1 MTSHPRATAATRADA
16 FPLVTEP
23 DVALQLL
30 LTDENGA
37 RRIDV
42 EASPFRIGR
51 SSENHLQLAADSQIS
66 RHQAEIVRDGD
77 LWHIV
82 DCSSRSGTFLNGER
96 IERALIH
103 PGDRLRMGVTEL
115 RVISS
120 DEGTHTGTPPS
131 FDFRQVNALL
141 KGLRG
146 LGSSAVLEEVLTLVL
161 DSALEMTGAERGFI
175 LLADDAGRLTSML
188 ARQRGGLTLTGAKT
202 SGRIPEE
209 VFTTGEDR
217 IVTDLRD
224 EAWAEQHA
232 GTLALGIRHIL
243 CTPLNAVQFGA
254 ELSPSRI
261 GVLYLDSRERGYLQ
275 HAAAL
280 HVLAAEAAVVIENA
294 RLYREV
300 VQKEREAH
308 ELWIAAGIQQALLP
322 PPRYESPRV
331 ELSAAS
337 VPCLAVGGDLFEY
350 VTNEHGDFAFTV
362 ADVVGKGTA
371 AALLTAVVQG
381 LLTAEADTGDSPD
394 TVLTRVNR
402 ALCRRAIDGRF
413 VTAFYGVLAGEGHL
427 RYCNAGHNPPL
438 LLSSGEARKLD
449 ATGCPLGLFDTGA
462 FEPGAVPIA
471 PDDLLVLY
479 SDGVTEAT
487 NEAGEEFGDE
497 RLLACLE
504 AARRRPV
511 DDVLRA
517 IQDAV
522 KSFAG
527 AAPVQDDITIMVLR
541 TR

>member
-1 MTSHPRATAATRADA
+1 MAD
-16 FPLVTEP
+16 
-23 DVALQLL
+23 DQLQLL
-30 LTDENGA
+30 LTDASGT

-42 EASPFRIGR
+42 EASPFTIGR
-51 SSENHLQLAADSQIS
+51 SSENHLQLAADSQVS
-66 RHQAEIVRDGD
+66 RRQAELVLDGD
-77 LWHIV
+77 LWHII
-82 DCSSRSGTFLNGER
+82 DRGSRSGTFLNGER
-96 IERALIH
+96 IERALIR
-103 PGDRLRMGVTEL
+103 PGDRLRVGVTEL
-115 RVISS
+115 RVLTPG
-120 DEGTHTGTPPS
+120 EGTHTGTPAS

-175 LLADDAGRLTSML
+175 LLADEAGRLASML
-188 ARQRGGLTLTGAKT
+188 ARQRGGVTLTGAKT

-209 VFTTGEDR
+209 VFTTGKDR

-224 EAWAEQHA
+224 EAWAHQHA
-232 GTLALGIRHIL
+232 GTLALGIRHVL

-254 ELSPSRI
+254 GLSPSRI

-300 VQKEREAH
+300 VQKEREAQ
-308 ELWIAAGIQQALLP
+308 ELRIAARIQQTLLP
-322 PPRYESPRV
+322 PPRYESPLV
-331 ELSAAS
+331 ELTAAS

-350 VTNEHGDFAFTV
+350 VANERGDLAFTV
-362 ADVVGKGTA
+362 ADVAGKGTA
-371 AALLTAVVQG
+371 AALLTA
-381 LLTAEADTGDSPD
+381 EANTGDPPD

-413 VTAFYGVLAGEGHL
+413 VTAFYGVLTGEPTL

-438 LLSSGEARKLD
+438 LLSSGETRKLD
-449 ATGCPLGLFDTGA
+449 ATGCPLGLFDTTPY
-462 FEPGAVPIA
+462 EPGEVPIA
-471 PDDLLVLY
+471 SDDLLVLY

-487 NEAGEEFGDE
+487 NEDGEEFGDE

-511 DDVLRA
+511 DDVLQA
-517 IQDAV
+517 VQDAV

-527 AAPVQDDITIMVLR
+527 SAPVQDDITVMVLR